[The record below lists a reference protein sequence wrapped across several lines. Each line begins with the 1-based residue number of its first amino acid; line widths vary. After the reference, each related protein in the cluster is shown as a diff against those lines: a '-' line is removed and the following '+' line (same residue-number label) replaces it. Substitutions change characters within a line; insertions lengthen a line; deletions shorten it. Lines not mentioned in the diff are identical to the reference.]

1 MFNTL
6 LVVLRKELT
15 DSRRDRRSL
24 RLAFLMPL
32 YFVGI
37 FVASAYFAIHVSEKG
52 GSGTTTLA
60 IAGAEHLPELTAWLR
75 EQGVQL
81 EDAPENMDFALEQ
94 RELDYGLIIPPEAA
108 EQYAALEPATIWL
121 VYDASKPDVHSNLH
135 FVRQQIY
142 AWSRQQA
149 GLRILSRGLSP
160 ELLQPVHLRES
171 NVASDQRMAG
181 YLLISL
187 PMFILICTFVGSVG
201 FSADMT
207 AGERERRS
215 LEALLITPASSH
227 AIVLGKWCTSV
238 LLTLAVV
245 SILIM
250 GLGVAMAH
258 IPFNKLGLRVD
269 VGVTD
274 LLLIGLITLPVVLV
288 AVGLQML
295 VAIFARSFKDA
306 QTYIG
311 LLIFIPVVPFIYT
324 TMNPGALVDGFFWIP
339 VLAQQIA
346 IKELLVG
353 SGLDWVHL
361 GKMWISALPLLVG
374 VLALTAKQLRRA
386 KMVY

>member
-1 MFNTL
+1 MFNSL
-6 LVVLRKELT
+6 LVVFRKELT
-15 DSRRDRRSL
+15 DALRDKRSL
-24 RLAFLMPL
+24 RLALLMPM
-32 YFVGI
+32 YFIAI
-37 FVASAYFAIHVSEKG
+37 FVASAYFAIHLSEKG
-52 GSGTTTLA
+52 GSGATRLA
-60 IAGAEHLPELTAWLR
+60 VAGAEHLPELAAWLR

-81 EDAPENMDFALEQ
+81 EEAPDNMDQALEQ

-108 EQYAALEPATIWL
+108 EQYAGLEPATLWL
-121 VYDASKPDVHSNLH
+121 VYDASKADVHSNVN

-142 AWSRQQA
+142 AWNRQQA
-149 GLRILSRGLSP
+149 GLRILSRGVSP

-171 NVASDQRMAG
+171 NVASDQRMSG

-187 PMFILICTFVGSVG
+187 PMFILICTFIGSVG

-215 LEALLITPASSH
+215 LESLLITPASSR
-227 AIVLGKWCTSV
+227 AIILGKWCTSV
-238 LLTLAVV
+238 LLTLVV
-245 SILIM
+245 VTILM
-250 GLGVAMAH
+250 TGLGVAMAH

-269 VGVTD
+269 VGITD
-274 LLLIGLITLPVVLV
+274 LLLIGLVTLPIILL

-311 LLIFIPVVPFIYT
+311 LLIFIPLLPFIYT
-324 TMNPGALVDGFFWIP
+324 TMNPGDLPDGFFWIP

-353 SGLDWVHL
+353 SGLHWL
-361 GKMWISALPLLVG
+361 NLAQMWFSAIPLMFG
-374 VLALTAKQLRRA
+374 VLVLTAKQLRRA